1 MTDWYTQNIYLLAKI
16 LSSGPLVFALVYTII
31 NMRVR
36 QHFFGSGEV
45 REVALFKAHTRVI
58 RILSLGCIVLQ
69 TVLGISITKF
79 PSTNST
85 YSFALIRP
93 VLNVTVY
100 SLGFMTSTHGAFR
113 LAYILLLSH
122 IVVTDTFAEVSIAMV
137 INCLE
142 REGMRCGDSALS
154 LSLNE
159 LIFLKRREL
168 VSLFLTPW
176 ILLETAYLC
185 VAIGFCSN
193 RYSSRLLSHS
203 RPTFNIK
210 TALLTHFSNDTIKPE
225 SRRYHSR

>member
-100 SLGFMTSTHGAFR
+100 SLGFMTSTHGAFVW
-113 LAYILLLSH
+113 L
-122 IVVTDTFAEVSIAMV
+122 SIAMV

-142 REGMRCGDSALS
+142 EKS
-154 LSLNE
+154 L
-159 LIFLKRREL
+159 
-168 VSLFLTPW
+168 LTPW

-203 RPTFNIK
+203 RPT
-210 TALLTHFSNDTIKPE
+210 LT
-225 SRRYHSR
+225 